1 MPDRSTPTRV
11 VRFHETGGPEVLRI
25 ENESPEQPGPGE
37 VLLRIEAI
45 GLNRAEAAFRAGQYL
60 EQPEFPARLGYEA
73 SGRVLSV
80 GAGVMGFAEKDQVSV
95 LPAFYMNSYGVYGD
109 WAIVPAGALIRRP
122 RGMDASVAA
131 SVWMAYLTAYGAL
144 VELALIGAGDRVV
157 ITAASSSVGIATIQM
172 CRLLGAIPIALTR
185 DPDKADALLE
195 QGAAHV
201 VVGTAESAVEAVERA
216 TEGRGADLIF
226 DPVAGPGVLSLAEML
241 APGGRLVLYGNLS
254 GQAAETP
261 FPFFAAAGK
270 GLAVHGY
277 LVFGLIQDQARRD
290 EAIGFIIR
298 GLAEGMLKPVIAKSF
313 RLDEIVEAHRYLE
326 SNQQIGKIV
335 VTTDSA

>member
-1 MPDRSTPTRV
+1 MPDHGRFTRV

-25 ENESPEQPGPGE
+25 ENEPPAAPGSGE

-60 EQPEFPARLGYEA
+60 EQPKFPARLGYEA

-80 GAGVMGFAEKDQVSV
+80 GAGVTGFAEGDEVSV

-109 WAIVPAGALIRRP
+109 WAIVPAGALIKRP
-122 RGMDASVAA
+122 QEMDAGVAA

-144 VELALIGAGDRVV
+144 VDLARIGAGDAVV
-157 ITAASSSVGIATIQM
+157 ITAASSSVGIAAIQI
-172 CRLLGAIPIALTR
+172 CRMLGAVPIALTR
-185 DPDKADALLE
+185 DPAKEKALQEL
-195 QGAAHV
+195 GAAHV
-201 VVGTAESAVEAVERA
+201 VVGTADSAVEAVERA
-216 TEGRGADLIF
+216 TEGRGARMVF

-241 APGGRLVLYGNLS
+241 AQGGRLVLYGNLS

-261 FPFFAAAGK
+261 FPFFAAVGK
-270 GLAVHGY
+270 GLVVQGY
-277 LVFGLIQDQARRD
+277 LVFGLIQAPARRD
-290 EAIGFIIR
+290 EAIRFITQ
-298 GLAEGMLKPVIAKSF
+298 GLAQGQLQPVIAKRF

-326 SNQQIGKIV
+326 SNQQIGKIL
-335 VTTDSA
+335 VTTDFV